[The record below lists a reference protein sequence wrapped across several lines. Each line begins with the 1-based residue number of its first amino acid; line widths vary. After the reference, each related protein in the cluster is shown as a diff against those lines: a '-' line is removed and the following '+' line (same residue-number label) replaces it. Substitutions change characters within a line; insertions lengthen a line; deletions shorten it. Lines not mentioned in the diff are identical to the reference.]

1 MFSRL
6 THILTAS
13 AALSLVAPAVLAQDK
28 QAATKP
34 SPIAAMAE
42 THAKAVVS
50 IKMSLKYE
58 GSFGEHEQEREVTGV
73 IIDPSGLIL
82 CSNSQSGGVPPS
94 MQDRMSG
101 VTVTPRDIKVF
112 VGDDTEGLDGKLIAR
127 DSELD
132 LAWIKVADLKGMTLS
147 SIDLASA
154 VTPAL
159 ADELVSVGRL
169 SKYFDH
175 APMLTFCRVAALVR
189 KPRPLIIPSDMND
202 LGIPVFTNS
211 GKLVGVTIV
220 QLPEVDEDNDE
231 DLRSQLRG
239 LGASMVILPAADVA
253 TATKH
258 ALESAASG
266 DAQPETKPET
276 QNEPKPAEKATDKA
290 DQKEQPKQ

>member
-1 MFSRL
+1 MHPRL
-6 THILTAS
+6 THILAAS
-13 AALSLVAPAVLAQDK
+13 AALFLAAPAALAQDK

-50 IKMSLKYE
+50 VKMSLKYE

-73 IIDPSGLIL
+73 IIDPAGLIL

-101 VTVTPRDIKVF
+101 VTVTPRDIKVT
-112 VGDDTEGLDGKLIAR
+112 VENNEDALDAKLIAR

-132 LAWIKVADLKGMTLS
+132 LAWIKVSDLKGMTLS
-147 SIDLASA
+147 SIDLTSA

-159 ADELVSVGRL
+159 AEDMFSVGRL
-169 SKYFDH
+169 SKFFDH
-175 APMLTFCRVAALVR
+175 APMLTFCRVAAVVK
-189 KPRPLIIPSDMND
+189 KPRPLIIPNDMND

-211 GKLVGVTIV
+211 GKLVGITIV
-220 QLPEVDEDNDE
+220 QIPEADEDNDE
-231 DLRSQLRG
+231 DMRSQLRG

-253 TATKH
+253 IATKH
-258 ALESAASG
+258 ALDIAANP
-266 DAQPETKPET
+266 DAQPEAKSQST
-276 QNEPKPAEKATDKA
+276 PAEKATDKP
-290 DQKEQPKQ
+290 DDKELPKKP

>member
-1 MFSRL
+1 MNSRL
-6 THILTAS
+6 THLLAAS
-13 AALSLVAPAVLAQDK
+13 AAILLAAPAAIAQDA
-28 QAATKP
+28 QPKP
-34 SPIAAMAE
+34 SPTAALAD
-42 THAKAVVS
+42 ANSKSVVS

-58 GSFGEHEQEREVTGV
+58 GSFGEHEQERELTGV
-73 IIDPSGLIL
+73 IIDPSGLVL

-101 VTVTPRDIKVF
+101 VTVTPRDIKVII
-112 VGDDTEGLDGKLIAR
+112 DNNDEGLDAKLIAR

-132 LAWIKVADLKGMTLS
+132 LAWVKISDLKGAALS

-159 ADELVSVGRL
+159 GDELVSVGRL

-175 APMLTFCRVAALVR
+175 APILTFCRVAALVK
-189 KPRPLIIPSDMND
+189 KPRALVIPSDMND
-202 LGIPVFTNS
+202 LGVPVFTAA

-253 TATKH
+253 AATKH
-258 ALESAASG
+258 ALETAATESP
-266 DAQPETKPET
+266 DKP
-276 QNEPKPAEKATDKA
+276 ATDKPTDKPA
-290 DQKEQPKQ
+290 DK

>member
-1 MFSRL
+1 MPSRL
-6 THILTAS
+6 THILAAS
-13 AALSLVAPAVLAQDK
+13 VALFLAAPAAFAQDSK
-28 QAATKP
+28 PSTIAAT
-34 SPIAAMAE
+34 AE
-42 THAKAVVS
+42 AHAKAVVS

-73 IIDPSGLIL
+73 IIDASGLIL

-101 VTVTPRDIKVF
+101 VTVTPRDIKVT
-112 VGDDTEGLDGKLIAR
+112 VENNEDALDAKLIAR

-132 LAWIKVADLKGMTLS
+132 LAWIKVSELKGMTLT
-147 SIDLASA
+147 SIDLAA
-154 VTPAL
+154 AATPAL
-159 ADELVSVGRL
+159 ADEMVGVGRL

-175 APMLTFCRVAALVR
+175 APMLTFCRVSALAK
-189 KPRPLIIPSDMND
+189 KPRNLIIPSDMND

-231 DLRSQLRG
+231 DMRSQLRG

-253 TATKH
+253 AATKH
-258 ALESAASG
+258 ALETA
-266 DAQPETKPET
+266 DADAPTPADKQAD
-276 QNEPKPAEKATDKA
+276 KPADAPTPADKPA
-290 DQKEQPKQ
+290 DPAIDSTEE

>member
-1 MFSRL
+1 
-6 THILTAS
+6 
-13 AALSLVAPAVLAQDK
+13 
-28 QAATKP
+28 
-34 SPIAAMAE
+34 
-42 THAKAVVS
+42 
-50 IKMSLKYE
+50 MSLKYE
-58 GSFGEHEQEREVTGV
+58 GSFGEHEQERELTGV
-73 IIDPSGLIL
+73 IIDPTGLIL

-132 LAWIKVADLKGMTLS
+132 LAWVKLSDLKGTTLA
-147 SIDLASA
+147 SIDLATG

-159 ADELVSVGRL
+159 GDEMVGIGRL
-169 SKYFDH
+169 SKYFDR
-175 APMLTFCRVAALVR
+175 APILTFCRAAAFVK
-189 KPRPLIIPSDMND
+189 KPRTLVLPSDMND
-202 LGIPVFTNS
+202 LGIPVFTTA
-211 GKLVGVTIV
+211 GKLIGVTII

-231 DLRSQLRG
+231 GMRSQLRG

-276 QNEPKPAEKATDKA
+276 KPAEKATDKA
-290 DQKEQPKQ
+290 DEKEQPK